1 MKKRLLSLLLAT
13 VVILGLSA
21 CKGKDGKETS
31 VTDETAS
38 AQGSSQVEQTTEPL
52 TFSQE
57 EAEQL
62 KEILGENAVDN
73 FIEESTVPVKMAIS
87 DKLIDGEET
96 EIEVELD
103 SSGKPADS
111 VMEKSFTDILKSGTY
126 TSKFIISNLN
136 SDGKPVS
143 DLIPITTIVDGK
155 KVYVEATMR
164 ADSGSIR
171 CAYLFT
177 PDGSY
182 IIIPSMKA
190 YMTFENT
197 GLGADFNEMFSS
209 IDQLEGEYVDQTNY
223 VSTSEV
229 TFDGQTYLCETYET
243 EGSILKYYSQVGN
256 ITRIEMI
263 NSDGNTTIVEVEEIS
278 PKADSSKLKLPGG
291 YIDITTLMT
300 ENIVI

>member
-31 VTDETAS
+31 VTDETSS
-38 AQGSSQVEQTTEPL
+38 AQGSSQVELTTEPL

-62 KEILGENAVDN
+62 KEFLGEDAIDN
-73 FIEESTVPVKMAIS
+73 FIEESTVPVSMAIS

-126 TSKFIISNLN
+126 TSKFIISNLDAN
-136 SDGKPVS
+136 GKPVS
-143 DLIPITTIVDGK
+143 DLIPLTTIVEGK
-155 KVYVEATMR
+155 KVYMEATMP

-171 CAYLFT
+171 CAFLFT

-190 YMTFENT
+190 YMTFEDT
-197 GLGADFNEMFSS
+197 GLGEDFNEMFSS
-209 IDQLEGEYVDQTNY
+209 IEQIEGEYSENTNY
-223 VSTSEV
+223 VSTAEV
-229 TFDGQTYLCETYET
+229 TFDGQTYICETYET
-243 EGSILKYYSQVGN
+243 EGNVSKYYSQDDN
-256 ITRIEMI
+256 IKRIEMI
-263 NSDGNTTIVEVEEIS
+263 NADGNTTIIEVEEIS
-278 PKADSSKLKLPGG
+278 PKADSSKLNLPSG

-300 ENIVI
+300 ENTFI

>member
-21 CKGKDGKETS
+21 CKGKDGEETS
-31 VTDETAS
+31 VTDETSS
-38 AQGSSQVEQTTEPL
+38 AADSALIEQTTEPI
-52 TFSQE
+52 TFSEE

-62 KEILGENAVDN
+62 KELLGEDAMDS
-73 FIEESTVPVKMAIS
+73 FIEESTVPVTMAIS

-111 VMEKSFTDILKSGTY
+111 VMEKSFTDIIKSGTY
-126 TSKFIISNLN
+126 TSKFVISNLDA
-136 SDGKPVS
+136 DGNPVS
-143 DLIPITTIVDGK
+143 DLIPLTTIVDGK
-155 KVYVEATMR
+155 KVYMEATMP
-164 ADSGSIR
+164 AESGSIR
-171 CAYLFT
+171 CAFLFT

-190 YMTFENT
+190 YMVFEDT
-197 GLGADFNEMFSS
+197 GLGEDFNEMFSS
-209 IDQLEGEYVDQTNY
+209 IEQIEGEYAENTNY

-229 TFDGQTYLCETYET
+229 TFDGQTYICETYET
-243 EGSILKYYSQVGN
+243 EGNVSKYYSQDGN
-256 ITRIEMI
+256 IKRIEMI
-263 NSDGNTTIVEVEEIS
+263 NADGNTTIVEVEEIS
-278 PKADSSKLKLPGG
+278 PTADSSKFTLPSG

-300 ENIVI
+300 ENTFI